1 MPYTRMNKQNM
12 LTVGYMYN
20 CEIQFSV
27 NAILPYDENRSF
39 LSKSCYFGHKS
50 PQILFHASCLNYLFT
65 TQN

>member
-1 MPYTRMNKQNM
+1 MNKQNM

-20 CEIQFSV
+20 CDIQFSV

-39 LSKSCYFGHKS
+39 LSKNCYFGLKS
-50 PQILFHASCLNYLFT
+50 PQILSYVSRPNYVFT